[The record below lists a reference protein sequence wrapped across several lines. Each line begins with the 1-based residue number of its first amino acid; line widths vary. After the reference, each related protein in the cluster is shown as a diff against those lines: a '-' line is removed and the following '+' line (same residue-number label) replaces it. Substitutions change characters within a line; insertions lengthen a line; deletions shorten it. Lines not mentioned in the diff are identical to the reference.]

1 MPNNKF
7 LCIRDP
13 LFLLGGGEGGR
24 GGEARGGGSKGG
36 CFTKGH

>member
-13 LFLLGGGEGGR
+13 LFLLGGGGEEGGGEGR
-24 GGEARGGGSKGG
+24 GGAKGG